1 MPMRMKW
8 GVVACTLFAACATG
22 APAQAQST
30 VALDGIAAI
39 VNDDVITRSE
49 LEVRVKRVSEEL
61 RASGTAA
68 PPLRR
73 LRSQVLER
81 LIVDRVQLQLAA
93 RSGIRIDDAALNG
106 ALLRIAEQNG
116 LTLRQFRDVLK
127 RDGYDFPM
135 FREQIRDEL
144 AIAELRKREIDNRVQ
159 ISSRDIDLHLS
170 TIASQ
175 GSEAERYQYRLGH
188 ILIAV
193 PDGASSEEIAEAR
206 ERAERMLGEI
216 RGGADFANLAVAH
229 SDGQQALEGGDLG
242 WRQAS
247 ELPTIFNDAVVG
259 LDVGEVTDPVRSASG
274 IHLVKLIDRRDRD
287 RQIVQQTRAR
297 HILIAPD
304 ELTDEAA
311 AQRQVSGLHE
321 RIVNGEDFGELAR
334 AHSDDTGSAPRGGEL
349 GWIDPGNTVAEFE
362 RMMDSLRPGQL
373 SEPFATQ
380 YGWHIV
386 QVLERREHDD
396 TEAVR
401 RTEAMRRLR
410 ARKTDETLRAWIRQ
424 IRDEAYVEYR
434 LDE

>member
-8 GVVACTLFAACATG
+8 GVVACTLFVACATG

-116 LTLRQFRDVLK
+116 LTLRQFRDVLQ

-247 ELPTIFNDAVVG
+247 ELPTLFNDAVVG

-362 RMMDSLRPGQL
+362 RMMDSLRPGQH